1 MYVASVHNG
10 GLLLDKLLCM
20 TNIYVIS
27 IYHYILIIHTYNGCV
42 CVCVAMCVYVIS
54 IYHYILII
62 HTYNGCV
69 CVCVY
74 LYIDYTGIQNAGHR
88 VNYTYIHV
96 CVCVCM
102 YILIIQ
108 VFTTQVREYEDAYL
122 VYPNR

>member
-20 TNIYVIS
+20 TNI
-27 IYHYILIIHTYNGCV
+27 
-42 CVCVAMCVYVIS
+42 YVIS